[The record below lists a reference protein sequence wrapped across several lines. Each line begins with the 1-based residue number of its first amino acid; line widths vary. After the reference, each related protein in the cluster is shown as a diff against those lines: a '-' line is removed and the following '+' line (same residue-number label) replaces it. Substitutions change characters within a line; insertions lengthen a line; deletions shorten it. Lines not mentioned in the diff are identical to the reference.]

1 MKGTPNTTV
10 SMKKH
15 HTVTGKYLGLFACA
29 LLVFM
34 TSVGIVQYRTLKS
47 QMTSSV
53 KATAGDMLETVDAIV
68 SEQPQLVGTAELQR
82 MLTHFAHEAP
92 TRAHMWVADGE
103 GSLVADSDTDNEPV
117 HAIVA
122 DVSRKTVNHDSRFT
136 KIGDVHYFI
145 SAWKIYA
152 HGVDGA
158 SRPIAI
164 AGIAIP
170 LETFQRGP
178 MITMLANM
186 GLVFLILLIV
196 AIPFFLITRKLFLA
210 PLVVMAKAA
219 SEFGE
224 TGVVPSLNIRSNDEI
239 GDLAQALERAAV
251 SRISVEQALIAERGR
266 AEDASHAKS
275 DFLANMSHEI
285 RTPMNGVIGMIDLA
299 LDTGLDEE
307 QRNYLETA
315 SASADSLLS
324 IINDT
329 LDFSKIEAGKLDLD
343 SADFLLSEGL
353 SDSLAALALRAHGQ
367 GIELGVD
374 IDSNVP
380 DSLTGDLGRLRQVIV
395 NIVGN
400 AIKFTPQGEVV
411 LRVETESQTDDA
423 AVLHFA
429 VRDTGIG
436 IPTSKQALV
445 FEAFSQ
451 ADASTTRQF
460 GGTGLGLSISSRLV
474 AMMDGRIWVESEPG
488 KGSTFH
494 FTARFDKCATPV
506 QPTVFDPHV
515 SIQGL
520 KVLVVDDNATNRRIL
535 ETMLSR
541 WGMQPTV
548 ASSGQEALRLLHRS
562 SSAEIAFD
570 LLLVDAVMP
579 EMDGFELV
587 ERIRDANPGED
598 MLIMMLSSSGQ
609 KEAIARCRDL
619 GVSLYLTK
627 PVRQSH
633 LLRSITSAL
642 SRAGSAGQTPATS
655 PAVSGEIRTRSLR
668 ILLAEDNAVNQ
679 KVASSLLERRGH
691 TVVCASNGREALA
704 KFNDSFDLVLM
715 DVQMP
720 EIGGFEATA
729 EIRRIES
736 NNGGHVPI
744 IALTARAMKGDREEC
759 LNAGMDAYLS
769 KPVRPSELYDVV
781 AQFCTL
787 ETGLASD
794 KAMTK
799 NESESCIDISVL
811 AAVTGGNPQ
820 LLKDLAV
827 MFADESRAMLEQIRI
842 AVAHG
847 DNYTLQTVAHTLK
860 GSSATLTGHRAAR
873 VAAELEL
880 LGSIYKARN
889 GQAAFRELEREITAL
904 NNALEPFT
912 MRKAG

>member
-1 MKGTPNTTV
+1 
-10 SMKKH
+10 
-15 HTVTGKYLGLFACA
+15 
-29 LLVFM
+29 
-34 TSVGIVQYRTLKS
+34 
-47 QMTSSV
+47 MTSSV

-92 TRAHMWVADGE
+92 TRAHMWVTDG
-103 GSLVADSDTDNEPV
+103 GGRLVADSDTDNEPV
-117 HAIVA
+117 HAAVA
-122 DVSRKTVNHDSRFT
+122 DISRETVNHDSRFM

-152 HGVDGA
+152 HGTEGA
-158 SRPIAI
+158 SRPVAI

-178 MITMLANM
+178 LVTMLANM
-186 GLVFLILLIV
+186 AIVFLILLIV
-196 AIPFFLITRKLFLA
+196 AIPFFLFTRKLFLA
-210 PLVVMAKAA
+210 PLGVMAEAA
-219 SEFGE
+219 IEFGE
-224 TGVVPSLNIRSNDEI
+224 TGVVPSFEIHSNDEI
-239 GDLAQALERAAV
+239 GDLAQALKRAAE
-251 SRISVEQALIAERGR
+251 SRFSVEQALIAERAR
-266 AEDASHAKS
+266 AEEASHAKS

-285 RTPMNGVIGMIDLA
+285 RTPMNGVIGMIDLT
-299 LDTGLDEE
+299 LDTGLDAE

-315 SASADSLLS
+315 SASAESLLS
-324 IINDT
+324 IINDI

-343 SADFLLSEGL
+343 NADFLLSEGL
-353 SDSLAALALRAHGQ
+353 SDSLAALALRAHSQ

-400 AIKFTPQGEVV
+400 AIKFTPRGEVV
-411 LRVETESQTDDA
+411 VRVEAESQSDESA
-423 AVLHFA
+423 FLHFA

-436 IPTSKQALV
+436 IAESKQALI

-474 AMMDGRIWVESEPG
+474 AMMGGHIWVESEPG
-488 KGSTFH
+488 NGSTFH
-494 FTARFDKCATPV
+494 FTARFDKSQTPA
-506 QPTVFDPHV
+506 QSMTPAAPV

-535 ETMLSR
+535 EIMLSR

-548 ASSGQEALRLLHRS
+548 ASSGDEALKILTRS

-587 ERIRDANPGED
+587 ERIRQATPGDD

-609 KEAIARCRDL
+609 REAIARCRDL

-627 PVRQSH
+627 PVRQLH
-633 LLRSITSAL
+633 LLRSIASAF
-642 SRAGSAGQTPATS
+642 SRNGSIGQVSMTTPVAAEA
-655 PAVSGEIRTRSLR
+655 PKVRSLR

-679 KVASSLLERRGH
+679 RVASSLLERRGH
-691 TVVCASNGREALA
+691 TVVCASNGREAIA
-704 KFNDSFDLVLM
+704 KFNESFDLVLM

-720 EIGGFEATA
+720 EIGGFDATA

-736 NNGGHVPI
+736 KKGGHVPI

-759 LNAGMDAYLS
+759 LKAGMDGYLS
-769 KPVRPSELYDVV
+769 KPVRPSELYEAV
-781 AQFCTL
+781 AQFCDL
-787 ETGLASD
+787 DADVASIATVEKKD
-794 KAMTK
+794 TD
-799 NESESCIDISVL
+799 SCIDVGAL
-811 AAVTGGNPQ
+811 LAVTGGNRQ
-820 LLKDLAV
+820 LLSDLAV
-827 MFADESRAMLEQIRI
+827 MFRDESRAMLEQIRI

-860 GSSATLTGHRAAR
+860 GSSATLTGYAAAR
-873 VAAELEL
+873 LAAELEK
-880 LGSIYKARN
+880 LGSTYEARS
-889 GQAAFRELEREITAL
+889 GQSAYRELEREIRAL
-904 NNALEPFT
+904 NDALEPFT